1 MRSDIIVIGGGAA
14 GLVAAIGAAK
24 VLAESENGGTVTIL
38 EKMPKAGR
46 KVMITGKGRC
56 NYTNVKDWQD
66 FSSHIR
72 TDVNFVSPS
81 WHNLPPQGIM
91 DLLKA
96 YGLQSVVERGD
107 RAFPA
112 SHMAGDVVDTLLRAC
127 TLSGIKVV
135 TDCEVKTV
143 DVTPR
148 GFSLDCVQTSRKQV
162 RIRVD
167 DPRKLKPGKPVPT
180 REELTIEPVEYTCK
194 KLVIATGGLSYPGTG
209 STGDGYMW
217 AEELG
222 HSIDPCVP
230 SLTALVPVGYKEK
243 ASLAGEIKRAFR
255 GRTVYGKTRERKIAP
270 LPNWYPAFEKH
281 VERITPLSDLGELF
295 NGNNLENVQLS
306 LSVNGA
312 VVQQEF
318 GDLEFTDG
326 GLEGPLG
333 FMVSRKAVKALIDGQ
348 KVSVSLDLKPA
359 VELEKLDEDV
369 HARWEEVIHDE
380 RSKGQPFQRLFR
392 IMLGKL
398 IPWNLTLAFLKTN
411 PKVSVD
417 SLAGT
422 LKDWRMEIAGF
433 VGFERCVVT
442 AGGVSTSEVVAKTL
456 ESKKQPGLYWAG
468 EVLDMDA
475 DTGGYNLQ
483 LAFCTGFL
491 AGQSAAKALKG

>member
-24 VLAESENGGTVTIL
+24 VLAESEKGGTVTVL

-56 NYTNVKDWQD
+56 NFTNVKDWQD

-81 WHNLPPQGIM
+81 WHNLTPQGMM
-91 DLLKA
+91 DLLKE

-127 TLSGIKVV
+127 TLSGVKVV

-143 DVTPR
+143 DTTPR

-167 DPRKLKPGKPVPT
+167 DPRKLRPGKPVPT
-180 REELTIEPVEYTCK
+180 REELTIEPVEYTCR
-194 KLVIATGGLSYPGTG
+194 KLIIATGGLSYPGTG

-217 AEELG
+217 GEELG
-222 HSIDPCVP
+222 HSIDACMP

-243 ASLAGEIKRAFR
+243 GSLAGEIKQAFR
-255 GRTVYGKTRERKIAP
+255 GRTVYGKAKERKIAP
-270 LPNWYPAFEKH
+270 LPNWYP
-281 VERITPLSDLGELF
+281 TELF
-295 NGNNLENVQLS
+295 NGNNLENVQLT
-306 LSVNGA
+306 LSVNGTA
-312 VVQQEF
+312 VQQEF
-318 GDLEFTDG
+318 GDIEFTDG

-333 FMVSRKAVKALIDGQ
+333 FMVSRKAVKAMIEGQ

-359 VELEKLDEDV
+359 VELEKLDADV
-369 HARWEEVIHDE
+369 HAKWEEVIHDE
-380 RSKGQPFQRLFR
+380 RSEGQSFQRLFR

-417 SLAGT
+417 TLAAL

-442 AGGVSTSEVVAKTL
+442 AGGINTTEVVAKTL

-483 LAFCTGFL
+483 LAFCTGYM
-491 AGQSAAKALKG
+491 AGESAAKALNE